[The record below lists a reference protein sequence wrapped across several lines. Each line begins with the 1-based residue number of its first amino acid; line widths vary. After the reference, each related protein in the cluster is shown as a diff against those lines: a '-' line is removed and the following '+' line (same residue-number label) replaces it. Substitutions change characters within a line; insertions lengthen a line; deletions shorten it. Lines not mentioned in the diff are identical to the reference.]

1 MRDAAKNGDDVRR
14 TIRDAMERLLEGKPI
29 RSDGKLTVKSLAAE
43 AGVKR
48 WVLTHQ
54 YTDLQQEFR
63 DRCDLQGDKPANQK
77 VLIEKLEEL
86 KEQVRRYK
94 VRVADLAEENNRL
107 TRVVQ
112 VLTLEKLQLQEKLD
126 GRPGKVSHIR

>member
-1 MRDAAKNGDDVRR
+1 MPDAAKNGGDVRR
-14 TIRDAMERLLEGKPI
+14 TIRDAMERLLEGKPT

-54 YTDLQQEFR
+54 HTDLQQEFR
-63 DRCDLQGDKPANQK
+63 DRCDRQGDTPDNQK
-77 VLIEKLEEL
+77 ALVEKLEDL
-86 KEQVRRYK
+86 KEQVGRYK

-126 GRPGKVSHIR
+126 DQPDKVRHLR

>member
-1 MRDAAKNGDDVRR
+1 MPDRATNGDDVRR
-14 TIRDAMERLLEGKPI
+14 TIRDAMDRLLAGNPI

-54 YTDLQQEFR
+54 HTDLQQEFHDRR
-63 DRCDLQGDKPANQK
+63 DRQGEKPTIKKDLIDK
-77 VLIEKLEEL
+77 IEEL
-86 KEQVRRYK
+86 KEQVSRYK

-107 TRVVQ
+107 ARVIQ
-112 VLTLEKLQLQEKLD
+112 VLSIEKLQMQEKLD
-126 GRPGKVSHIR
+126 DKPKKVSHFR

>member
-1 MRDAAKNGDDVRR
+1 MHDAANNGSDIRR
-14 TIRDAMERLLEGKPI
+14 TIRDAMDRLIEGKPI

-54 YTDLQQEFR
+54 HTDLQQEFR
-63 DRCDLQGDKPANQK
+63 DRCERQGDTPDNQK
-77 VLIEKLEEL
+77 KLIEKLENL
-86 KEQVRRYK
+86 KEKVQRYK
-94 VRVADLAEENNRL
+94 VRVSDLAEENNRL
-107 TRVVQ
+107 TRVIQ

-126 GRPGKVSHIR
+126 DRPDKVSHLR

>member
-1 MRDAAKNGDDVRR
+1 MPDAANKGGDVRR

-54 YTDLQQEFR
+54 HTDLQQEFR
-63 DRCDLQGDKPANQK
+63 DRCDRQGDTPENQK
-77 VLIEKLEEL
+77 VLIEKLEDL
-86 KEQVRRYK
+86 KEQVGRYK

-107 TRVVQ
+107 SRVVQ

-126 GRPGKVSHIR
+126 DIPDKVSHLR

>member
-1 MRDAAKNGDDVRR
+1 MPDVANNGDEVRR
-14 TIRDAMERLLEGKPI
+14 TIRDAMDRLLEGKPI

-54 YTDLQQEFR
+54 HTDLQQEFR
-63 DRCDLQGDKPANQK
+63 DRCDRQGDTPENQK
-77 VLIEKLEEL
+77 ELIEKLEDL
-86 KEQVRRYK
+86 KEQVGRYK
-94 VRVADLAEENNRL
+94 VRVSDLSEENNRL
-107 TRVVQ
+107 TRAVQ

-126 GRPGKVSHIR
+126 DRPDKVSHLR